1 MHNFGKQKKKC
12 NFAKGLKINDT
23 LVFTKRLTN
32 LQIELIKLFEY
43 QVEDR
48 QLLEIKDI
56 LARYF
61 AAEATKAMDNLWQEN
76 GWTNDTMREWS
87 ETHMR
92 TP

>member
-1 MHNFGKQKKKC
+1 M
-12 NFAKGLKINDT
+12 
-23 LVFTKRLTN
+23 VFTKRLTN

-43 QVEDR
+43 QLEDR

-92 TP
+92 TPYND